1 MDLHSTRTKAR
12 ANQTGR
18 KAHLG
23 TEGTENPQA
32 EKPKWSSKED
42 WEEGTN
48 PNHYKRARVMEA
60 KARE

>member
-12 ANQTGR
+12 ANQTGG

-42 WEEGTN
+42 REEGTN
-48 PNHYKRARVMEA
+48 PTTTRGPG
-60 KARE
+60 